1 MPFFPSPS
9 LQVWL
14 ILRYSK
20 CPLVCLLANS
30 PFYFLSLQI
39 KSRNLVKPETAAGSG
54 ICTTSDLNL
63 VKVRSYYNEAVF
75 ENFATRSRYGGRN
88 LVTALPGDGI
98 GPEMLGHVRKI
109 FKLVAVQESSYQ
121 AKKLSPLMTLCF
133 PLSGLVDFQWTLKR
147 SNSTPFTKILR
158 T

>member
-14 ILRYSK
+14 TLRYLQVTVYALI
-20 CPLVCLLANS
+20 CQLTLVLFCHR
-30 PFYFLSLQI
+30 
-39 KSRNLVKPETAAGSG
+39 KSRHIIKPETAAGSG

-75 ENFATRSRYGGRN
+75 EQFATRSRYGGRN

-98 GPEMLGHVRKI
+98 GPEMLGHVRSI
-109 FKLVAVQESSYQ
+109 FKLVAVQQ
-121 AKKLSPLMTLCF
+121 TRNHF
-133 PLSGLVDFQWTLKR
+133 HF
-147 SNSTPFTKILR
+147 
-158 T
+158 